1 MDHATNI
8 DARLADAR
16 AREDVADLLLHL
28 ALLAAV
34 CAAMAAGAASL
45 SGF

>member
-8 DARLADAR
+8 NARLAGAS
-16 AREDVADLLLHL
+16 ARELLTDLLLHL